1 MNRITTLIAQP
12 VTLALLLISYTA
24 VRAQNCSD
32 LNEPNNN
39 YTQATP
45 ITPGDNDHGL
55 INPTG
60 DVDVFSFNVTQ
71 DAPNVRVVL
80 SNLPTNYDL
89 KLYQS
94 NGQQVGVSK
103 HRGKTNDT
111 IVKNNTAAGT
121 YYARVYGNNGKFD
134 PDYCFVIKV
143 NTSNVPYK
151 HAAEND
157 QTTSGF
163 TVSVYPN
170 PATSAAIILAEGISA
185 DAVLSVFDLSGR
197 KVMGDI
203 SLSPQAI
210 QETPIDVS
218 ALPAGTYLIRVESLT
233 EVAVKKILI
242 QR

>member
-1 MNRITTLIAQP
+1 MKSTTTPIAQL
-12 VTLALLLISYTA
+12 VTLALLLIFHTA

-45 ITPGDNDHGL
+45 ITPGENDHGL

-71 DAPNVRVVL
+71 DAPNVQVVL

-111 IVKNNTAAGT
+111 IIKNNTAAGT

-151 HAAEND
+151 YATENK

-170 PATSAAIILAEGISA
+170 PATSTIIILAEGISA
-185 DAVLSVFDLSGR
+185 DAVLSVFELSGR
-197 KVMGDI
+197 KVMRDI
-203 SLSPQAI
+203 SLSPQAV
-210 QETPIDVS
+210 QESPVDVS
-218 ALPAGTYLIRVESLT
+218 ALPAGTYLIRVESSND
-233 EVAVKKILI
+233 VAVKKLLI